1 MWLASMSCKV
11 NAIVK
16 LNLAE
21 DRVSAKMIKSLMN
34 LMLGPYI
41 SLHTDK
47 YTIVSPPELYP

>member
-1 MWLASMSCKV
+1 MSCKV